1 MIKVESYSSNKL
13 SSWLQ
18 DVLSYVYKT
27 QKEIKIDLEF
37 QRFKE
42 TNWLK
47 LIQFVCLC
55 QMDNTFGMWKFYWI
69 KFDNKFLL
77 PYINKFYNP
86 KSFPFIS
93 KNNHPEEYYFLTFKT
108 QKQVIDFFIK
118 CFWKIINEKNT
129 SLTLEDD
136 FSSLGIV
143 DWYDFEEELKNP
155 YSDQSLR
162 IILSEI
168 KDKES
173 EDKDIQR
180 LDEWTLFEKTDFWRI
195 LKCVIKFATDNT
207 QNRFVFYNES
217 TNELVKSKELNKSL
231 LFYEICYLKGDIYG
245 FDLNWNWKNIIHK
258 YDFINKI
265 FDYFPYTTESNL
277 SWWNLM
283 AISQKSL
290 LFNDLKEKINK
301 IYKFNSLYNFYKQW
315 INWKFEE
322 KLLNFANIKIVWI
335 YENWII
341 KATRNKDVLKLFE
354 NTFPEKSYFYGDDL
368 IEFYKWKNIIIEH
381 FVSNKIVNID
391 IEYIDLSVLSI

>member
-18 DVLSYVYKT
+18 DVLSYLYKT
-27 QKEIKIDLEF
+27 QKEIKIEIKF
-37 QRFKE
+37 QRFQK
-42 TNWLK
+42 TNGLDS
-47 LIQFVCLC
+47 IQFVCFC
-55 QMDNTFGMWKFYWI
+55 KMNDMFDIWKFYWI

-86 KSFPFIS
+86 KPFIS
-93 KNNHPEEYYFLTFKT
+93 NNKFEEYYFLTFKT

-129 SLTLEDD
+129 TFTLEDD
-136 FSSLGIV
+136 FSSLWII

-155 YSDQSLR
+155 YSEQSLR

-180 LDEWTLFEKTDFWRI
+180 LDELTLFEKTDFWWI
-195 LKCVIKFATDNT
+195 LNCVIKYSTDNT
-207 QNRFVFYNES
+207 QNWFVFYNES
-217 TNELVKSKELNKSL
+217 TNELIKSKELNKSL
-231 LFYEICYLKGDIYG
+231 IFYEFIYLKGDIYCV
-245 FDLNWNWKNIIHK
+245 DLNWNWKNVIHK
-258 YDFINKI
+258 YDFINKK
-265 FDYFPYTTESNL
+265 FDYFPYTSDSNL

-283 AISQKSL
+283 ALSQKSL
-290 LFNDLKEKINK
+290 LLNDLKDKINK
-301 IYKFNSLYNFYKQW
+301 IYKFNSLYNLYKQGTD
-315 INWKFEE
+315 WKFEE

-341 KATRNKDVLKLFE
+341 KATLNKDVLKLFE
-354 NTFPEKSYFYGDDL
+354 NTFPEKSYFYGNDF
-368 IEFYKWKNIIIEH
+368 ITFYKWKNSIVENFI
-381 FVSNKIVNID
+381 SNKIVNID